1 MGCVA
6 VGSAIGIPLVLLAPL
21 ALAGDLNIPGVGN
34 VSGNIERLNTNMQKQ
49 LGVHNPHLAGM
60 AADLESKL
68 NGYGTN
74 TGQVFGG
81 AAALLLGAGAIAA
94 LASACGGSSDGS
106 STPVLPTPED
116 PTTEEP
122 TPALPPVEASITLD
136 GAMVGKDATGSIT
149 VTGEGWTLKE
159 VKGLPEGLKV
169 DLATGAITGIP
180 LVAGAATV
188 TAVVENNGETKEIP
202 LNIDIADKPVVEAP
216 EKFSITPNGLADSY
230 TVDEAAAPIT
240 FTGAPEGAEYSAT
253 GLPEGMSIDPATGE
267 ITGTPTTEGAYD
279 VKVRAT
285 VTNEASSAWAESSF
299 TMNVK
304 APVEEST
311 LDIVN
316 ATPDGVL
323 ATSKKV
329 TLEIT
334 GVPEG
339 EGFSVTGLPEGLTVD
354 EATKTLNGQVHLNN
368 AGSYDITV
376 TTDGGATVTKTFD
389 FPWAQNVDGFAN
401 YLGSN
406 TLAQADYPTDRPF
419 ELTYTTLTGE
429 TVTETYTYNGSAWVD
444 QDGDSAELKTQPYTL
459 TVYNSA
465 GESRSFEGMSGQRV
479 LFGFELGRF
488 VRN

>member
-1 MGCVA
+1 MKNSLRRNRLVTASVAVAATVSLATNSVVPAAVAESADSSASSLSSIGSSVDGSSDFSTSSLSGGGSSDMGCVA

-49 LGVHNPHLAGM
+49 LGIHNPQLAGM

-106 STPVLPTPED
+106 STPVLPTPEETTSEVPTTEEPTSEEPTSEAPTEE

-169 DLATGAITGIP
+169 DLATGTITGIP
-180 LVAGAATV
+180 LVAGAATA

-202 LNIDIADKPVVEAP
+202 LNIDIADKPV
-216 EKFSITPNGLADSY
+216 
-230 TVDEAAAPIT
+230 
-240 FTGAPEGAEYSAT
+240 
-253 GLPEGMSIDPATGE
+253 
-267 ITGTPTTEGAYD
+267 
-279 VKVRAT
+279 
-285 VTNEASSAWAESSF
+285 
-299 TMNVK
+299 
-304 APVEEST
+304 EENT

-316 ATPDGVL
+316 ATPDGLL

-339 EGFSVTGLPEGLTVD
+339 EGFTVTGLPDGLTVD
-354 EATKTLNGQVHLNN
+354 EATKTLKGQVHLND

-376 TTDGGATVTKTFD
+376 TTDSGATVTKTFA
-389 FPWAQNVDGFAN
+389 FAWAQNVDGFAN
-401 YLGSN
+401 YLGSDS
-406 TLAQADYPTDRPF
+406 LAQADYPTDRPF
-419 ELTYTTLTGE
+419 ELTYTTPTGE

-465 GESRSFEGMSGQRV
+465 GESRSFEGISGQRV

-488 VRN
+488 VRS